1 MTGTRTG
8 GSVPV
13 VMEGGTMDLVRGSE
27 HKFLARLAPLVR
39 RQSVSLDLGAVTR
52 IDAAGVAALVS
63 LYRGA
68 REAGHSFTVCNPSRR
83 VEEVLALFGLDQVLV
98 LRHPERLPRLRLA
111 FERSAA

>member
-1 MTGTRTG
+1 MTGTTTG
-8 GSVPV
+8 ESGLV

-27 HKFLARLAPLVR
+27 HKLMARLAPLVR
-39 RQSVSLDLGAVTR
+39 RQSVALDLGQVKR

-68 REAGHSFTVCNPSRR
+68 REAGHSFTVCNPTRR

-98 LRHPERLPRLRLA
+98 SRHPERLPHLRLA